1 MNQTDKVA
9 IGCAVGHQ
17 RVWQAAQ
24 AKADQAQ
31 AAADAALAR
40 FRKSIA
46 NAANA
51 HPEECGQGWLQHHII
66 NTLMLKPEDLARL
79 KKLGLHQ
86 FEMKCKVSNTVTLIV
101 AKNST
106 DAWGKFCEQHF
117 GALKPAPS
125 QYIVTKLA

>member
-9 IGCAVGHQ
+9 ISCAVGHQ
-17 RVWQAAQ
+17 LVWQAAQ

-51 HPEECGQGWLQHHII
+51 HPEECGHGWLNHHII
-66 NTLMLKPEDLARL
+66 NTLMLKPDDLARL

-86 FEMKCKVSNTVTLIV
+86 YEIKCKFSNTVTLIV
-101 AKNST
+101 AKDSNS
-106 DAWGKFCEQHF
+106 AWGKFCEQYF
-117 GALKPAPS
+117 GALKPGPNE
-125 QYIVTKLA
+125 YVVTKTV